1 MWIRLLAFCGYW
13 VSRGDVPWNVP
24 TSCGTSPH
32 LRSIHT
38 MEGLCKENSESVPG
52 EELYQWRF
60 KAQADA
66 KKADVPSY
74 EVDWFLQGLS
84 CLNQSDLS
92 LGLYRDRTVPLRHS
106 LDWLTQQWQRRLTER
121 VPVQYLVGETPWRD
135 LTLTVTPDVLI
146 PRPETEL
153 IIEIVQ
159 TWTEQQ
165 DAISSPLVWADL
177 GTGSGAI
184 AIALAKAFP
193 EAQILAIDISMA
205 ALEIAR
211 QNADRNKV
219 SNINFYQG
227 NWFAPIS
234 NWQGQLSGVITN
246 PPYIPSTTVSSLDPE
261 VAQHEP
267 HQALDGGDD
276 GLHDIRYLADQAP
289 NFLKPGGLW
298 LTEHMEG
305 QSEEISTLL
314 AQNQS
319 YQTVQTQQ
327 DLAGIDRFV
336 TAVFQ
341 PKFS

>member
-1 MWIRLLAFCGYW
+1 MNSDTLSISGEALYLWRKQALARARHAGIA
-13 VSRGDVPWNVP
+13 V
-24 TSCGTSPH
+24 
-32 LRSIHT
+32 
-38 MEGLCKENSESVPG
+38 
-52 EELYQWRF
+52 
-60 KAQADA
+60 
-66 KKADVPSY
+66 Y
-74 EVDWFLQGLS
+74 EVDWFLQGVSHLS
-84 CLNQSDLS
+84 QSELS
-92 LGLYRDRTVPLRHS
+92 LGLYRDRSEVRLFHA

-135 LTLTVTPDVLI
+135 LMLTVTPDVLI

-159 TWTEQQ
+159 TWAEQQ
-165 DAISSPLVWADL
+165 GVPSSSQVWADL

-193 EAQILAIDISMA
+193 EAQILAVDISTT

-211 QNADRNKV
+211 QNAHRNKV

-234 NWQGQLSGVITN
+234 NWQGKLSGVITN
-246 PPYIPSTTVSSLDPE
+246 PPYIPSRIVSSLEPE
-261 VAQHEP
+261 VTQHEP
-267 HQALDGGDD
+267 HQALDGGND
-276 GLHDIRYLADQAP
+276 GLNDIRYLIAQAP

-298 LTEHMEG
+298 LTEHMAG
-305 QSEEISTLL
+305 QSQEIRTLL
-314 AQNQS
+314 ARNQG
-319 YQTVQTQQ
+319 YQTVQKQQ

-336 TAVFQ
+336 TAIFQ